1 MKDELF
7 RNVMYLEDLNNI
19 KLYVEKGLTD
29 NQFHILNNII
39 YRVRNVEILYY
50 FIENKKILTYLMESI
65 FMSLFIKNDLVGI
78 KKIIDKGITDKLI
91 SVIRD
96 NINEDNT
103 NIINFI
109 LSIPEIKEKVLR
121 KTL

>member
-7 RNVMYLEDLNNI
+7 RNIMYLEDLNSI
-19 KLYVEKGLTD
+19 KLYIENGLTD
-29 NQFHILNNII
+29 NQFNILNNII
-39 YRVRNVEILYY
+39 YRIKNVEILYY
-50 FIENKKILTYLMESI
+50 FIENEKILTYLMESI

-96 NINEDNT
+96 VFHENKPKVINY
-103 NIINFI
+103 I
-109 LSIPEIKEKVLR
+109 LSIPEIKEKVLI
-121 KTL
+121 KFI